1 MTVLSDIIEISV
13 KQMEEKLSGREDAFA
28 GVKVEMA
35 GSVKYGT
42 KVGKRDEF
50 NIDVLIKLHF
60 DTLNVALTIEK
71 SSYLYDSDMIQ

>member
-13 KQMEEKLSGREDAFA
+13 KQMEEKPPGSEDVFS
-28 GVKVEMA
+28 GVKVELA
-35 GSVKYGT
+35 GSVKSGT
-42 KVGKRDEF
+42 KVGEMDEF